1 MIMKPENE
9 MNDEVRQLLESL
21 EAHGKN
27 ARRQKDLEELIDGLS
42 GAATQLDRTK
52 TIQVGLLRSARND
65 GQRKLYPVWWLVG
78 AAAAV
83 LLLWLMVRPSLKQ
96 TPDVHEE
103 ILVEETRT
111 MDTIKTE
118 VKDEVKE
125 VILEEP
131 IVVPV
136 IAREETRRVHRP
148 KQPNLNDLGE
158 GQVGLLRPEGL
169 AMTELDTAFHN
180 NDVAEVIPVESQE
193 TMNTTTVES
202 NNTSASTEENLSPQS
217 SPQRRV
223 IRSLNLV
230 CYECQMEPEIWN
242 KEIAPTEK
250 TLFNQPQDPN
260 MKNGSLAFEFKR
272 N

>member
-1 MIMKPENE
+1 MKPENE

-27 ARRQKDLEELIDGLS
+27 ARRQKDLEELIDRLS

-158 GQVGLLRPEGL
+158 GQVGLLRPE
-169 AMTELDTAFHN
+169 
-180 NDVAEVIPVESQE
+180 VIPVESQE

-202 NNTSASTEENLSPQS
+202 NNTSASMEENLSPQS

-230 CYECQMEPEIWN
+230 CYECQTEPEIWN
-242 KEIAPTEK
+242 KEIAPVEK
-250 TLFNQPQDPN
+250 TIFNQPQDPN

>member
-9 MNDEVRQLLESL
+9 MNEEVRQLLESL

-180 NDVAEVIPVESQE
+180 NDVAEVIPVESLE
-193 TMNTTTVES
+193 LIDTTNVGSNTI
-202 NNTSASTEENLSPQS
+202 STENETPLTVQK
-217 SPQRRV
+217 PQRRV
-223 IRSLNLV
+223 VRSLNLV

-242 KEIAPTEK
+242 KEIAPAEK